1 MRGTVITVS
10 LLSDNVVKLLNLA
23 DRTALDLA
31 LDFSGRAISNLDFY
45 IFSPLTEEGA
55 KLLHHGLR
63 FS

>member
-1 MRGTVITVS
+1 MRGDVITDS

-45 IFSPLTEEGA
+45 IFSPLTEEGV